1 MRRLASWIRPSTR
14 CSPPLSSELSSRSAA
29 AARPDASSPACAP
42 PIPSAT
48 AKSGGSPTYAS
59 SLCRR
64 RRPVSVTLALRPSA
78 LTRLSP
84 HRLRID
90 RSFQTDTRAK
100 LARPD
105 GGIASDASRVVPQL
119 GLADAQDVARGEAL
133 RARQSDPV
141 QVGALRRTDVLD
153 PHAVAAGFDPRVVGR
168 GVLVAGEV
176 DVVAR
181 AAAEQQRR
189 RVEHQLVVLVERRA
203 LHHHQAPALD
213 LRLLLAEPWHRAGRE
228 HEALLRHAHVARGR
242 AHDPPDEEVEQDE
255 ERELEDEQRLFDRDG
270 ADPAPPS
277 VSRLNTSSVE
287 PSVIRS
293 PCRSFARFWRRPFTS
308 IPFVEPRSTA
318 QYAAPSCRTSA
329 CLRETFGSASWMS
342 QSFERPIV
350 ARPPSSS
357 CLVPLKVR

>member
-48 AKSGGSPTYAS
+48 AKSGGSAHASAPACAPPIPSATAKSGGSQTYAS

-78 LTRLSP
+78 LTRLPP

-133 RARQSDPV
+133 RARQADPV
-141 QVGALRRTDVLD
+141 QVGAVRRTDVLD
-153 PHAVAAGFDPRVVGR
+153 PHAVAAGLDPRVVGR
-168 GVLVAGEV
+168 GVLVAGEGCV
-176 DVVAR
+176 
-181 AAAEQQRR
+181 
-189 RVEHQLVVLVERRA
+189 
-203 LHHHQAPALD
+203 
-213 LRLLLAEPWHRAGRE
+213 G
-228 HEALLRHAHVARGR
+228 
-242 AHDPPDEEVEQDE
+242 
-255 ERELEDEQRLFDRDG
+255 
-270 ADPAPPS
+270 APP
-277 VSRLNTSSVE
+277 
-287 PSVIRS
+287 P
-293 PCRSFARFWRRPFTS
+293 
-308 IPFVEPRSTA
+308 A
-318 QYAAPSCRTSA
+318 QQA
-329 CLRETFGSASWMS
+329 
-342 QSFERPIV
+342 
-350 ARPPSSS
+350 
-357 CLVPLKVR
+357 